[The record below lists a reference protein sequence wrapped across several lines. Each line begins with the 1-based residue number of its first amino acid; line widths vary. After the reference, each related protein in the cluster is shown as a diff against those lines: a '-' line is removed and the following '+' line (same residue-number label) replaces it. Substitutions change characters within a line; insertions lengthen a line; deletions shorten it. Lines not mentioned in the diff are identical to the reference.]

1 MDFQNDPELEKL
13 FKDELDER
21 TSSLVDGARAMA
33 AGDVTAELAGQMLR
47 EGHTI
52 KGTGRVMGYEGI
64 AQGGE
69 TCELVWR
76 WVQQGELQPSSMLA
90 RTLEHLAAAIP
101 DALGGDEHEVFVAID
116 TIRAIVA
123 DPALVDQ
130 LPDPAAGQPQEGEP
144 QANDQHADDQHAD
157 EAAASGSIT
166 AQVDLRELEEE
177 PAAAPESEADAESE
191 GEAKSTAEVGAA
203 ADAAAAD
210 EALPLD
216 AADIADVAATL
227 EEIEREVARERS
239 GSAAEANA
247 VADAN
252 DSVEGDGDANDHE
265 EPQPEHVDAAAS
277 GIAPDAEPVAPAPA
291 AAEPAEG
298 SDEAVVAA
306 TAAATDTPEPAERQE
321 SESADAV
328 AEAAPAVPD
337 EREQADD
344 GGEPLVFEPGPDGKL
359 PTPAITYEI
368 VSSAF
373 ADTPMRSAEAGP
385 LLEPA
390 NLSVV
395 DDGPSILDPGS
406 GEVYDLGGLL
416 GAVETWAT
424 EESVPVNAGRLFRLI
439 NDVAALRIDLDSAVA
454 QSAHLLQSADQ
465 GVSSVALEGSLESL
479 ETVRRASAN
488 LQNAALGLTAI
499 PLEAVTA
506 TLPQLVKYLSKKV
519 DRNVELVLEGEAT
532 IVDRQL
538 VDQIGEVIRQLVVNA
553 VAHGIETSNDRVTAG
568 KPDHGT
574 VKVVLSRDEQH
585 VQIVVTD
592 DGSGIDWKAV
602 RALASDKELVGDD
615 PTTEELRSVLYTKGF
630 STNPGSSEFTGEGDG
645 LARVT
650 GIVEEVYG
658 SLTLDSVPGRGT
670 TFVVTLPAY
679 RALQRA
685 QIFTAGGRTWGVP
698 ESAAIAVLNIPD
710 VKISVTERGSFIGFK
725 DETIPYSSFATV
737 VGLDVDGLPSQVLVL
752 QSPTGNI
759 ALAVDDVLDLTEVAT
774 KDLSPL
780 LAGSDSVISGVALLG
795 GSETVML
802 VDAGRLA
809 EKMRDTDVRSE
820 GPVRTVLIVD
830 DSQGVRQV
838 VSGVLASHGF
848 STLVAGSVSD
858 ALAVLARYDVDA
870 LVVDFSMPRADGVA
884 LIHMVRQRYGDVP
897 VVMLSGVA
905 SDEDRARAER
915 AGVHAFFDKADF
927 AKGALVEKLHEL
939 VDVEGADPAEI
950 AS

>member
-21 TSSLVDGARAMA
+21 TSSLVAGAKAMA
-33 AGDVTAELAGQMLR
+33 TGELNAEMSGRMLR

-69 TCELVWR
+69 VCELVWR
-76 WVQQGELQPSSMLA
+76 WVQQGDVQPSSMLA
-90 RTLEHLAAAIP
+90 RTLEHLASAIP
-101 DALGGDEHEVFVAID
+101 EALGSDEHEVFVAID
-116 TIRAIVA
+116 TIRAIIA
-123 DPALVDQ
+123 DPALVDE
-130 LPDPAAGQPQEGEP
+130 LPDPLSDEPAQEG
-144 QANDQHADDQHAD
+144 DDRSSVAP
-157 EAAASGSIT
+157 AAE
-166 AQVDLRELEEE
+166 VDLREVADDGEDSTDSSEMGDEDAPSIEVALTGSEVV
-177 PAAAPESEADAESE
+177 AA
-191 GEAKSTAEVGAA
+191 
-203 ADAAAAD
+203 
-210 EALPLD
+210 LD
-216 AADIADVAATL
+216 ADDIADVAATL
-227 EEIEREVARERS
+227 DEIEREVARERT
-239 GSAAEANA
+239 GDTDATHAAQDGPPL
-247 VADAN
+247 VADGA
-252 DSVEGDGDANDHE
+252 DD
-265 EPQPEHVDAAAS
+265 VDAAPEPADVVAEDVAV
-277 GIAPDAEPVAPAPA
+277 APDEPEEPPAVPQAADEAVTEPAAGEEAGAPASLDDSTA
-291 AAEPAEG
+291 PAEG
-298 SDEAVVAA
+298 
-306 TAAATDTPEPAERQE
+306 DTSPTI
-321 SESADAV
+321 AD
-328 AEAAPAVPD
+328 PD
-337 EREQADD
+337 
-344 GGEPLVFEPGPDGKL
+344 GPLVFEPGPDGNL

-373 ADTPMRSAEAGP
+373 AEAPSSLSAAPGVMD
-385 LLEPA
+385 EPA
-390 NLSVV
+390 SLAVV
-395 DDGPSILDPGS
+395 SEGSSALDPD
-406 GEVYDLGGLL
+406 GEKSYDLGGLL

-454 QSAHLLQSADQ
+454 QSTHLLQGADQ
-465 GVSSVALEGSLESL
+465 GVSAVALEGSLESL
-479 ETVRRASAN
+479 ETVRRASTN
-488 LQNAALGLTAI
+488 LQGAALGLTAI

-519 DRNVELVLEGEAT
+519 ERDVDFILEGQDT

-553 VAHGIETSNDRVTAG
+553 VAHGIETAEERGAAG
-568 KPDHGT
+568 KPDQGT
-574 VKVVLSRDEQH
+574 VKLVLSRDEQH

-602 RALASDKELVGDD
+602 RSLASDKDLVGDD
-615 PTTEELRSVLYTKGF
+615 PTTEELRSVLYSKGF

-650 GIVEEVYG
+650 AIVEEIYG
-658 SLTLDSVPGRGT
+658 SLTLDSAPGRGT

-685 QIFTAGGRTWGVP
+685 QIFTAGGRIWGIP

-780 LAGSDSVISGVALLG
+780 LAGSDSVVTGVALLG
-795 GSETVML
+795 GNETVML

-809 EKMRDTDVRSE
+809 EKMRDTEVRSE

-884 LIHMVRQRYGDVP
+884 LIHMVRQRYGDIP

-939 VDVEGADPAEI
+939 IDTEDNGTAEI

>member
-21 TSSLVDGARAMA
+21 ATSLVEGAQAMA
-33 AGDVTAELAGQMLR
+33 SGDLNAELSGRMLR

-76 WVQQGELQPSSMLA
+76 WVQQGDLQPSSMLA
-90 RTLEHLAAAIP
+90 RTLEHLATAIP
-101 DALGGDEHEVFVAID
+101 EALGSSDHEVLVAVD

-123 DPALVDQ
+123 DPALVAE
-130 LPDPAAGQPQEGEP
+130 LPDPLSGAVAQ
-144 QANDQHADDQHAD
+144 D
-157 EAAASGSIT
+157 EATPDETVQGGDEPEPVTT
-166 AQVDLRELEEE
+166 AEVDLREVDEETE
-177 PAAAPESEADAESE
+177 PTIDSPGADADDNAAEVGVVVEVSNDGADAES
-191 GEAKSTAEVGAA
+191 V
-203 ADAAAAD
+203 
-210 EALPLD
+210 LD
-216 AADIADVAATL
+216 ADDIADVAATL
-227 EEIEREVARERS
+227 DEIEKEVARAR
-239 GSAAEANA
+239 
-247 VADAN
+247 
-252 DSVEGDGDANDHE
+252 DGDA
-265 EPQPEHVDAAAS
+265 AAA
-277 GIAPDAEPVAPAPA
+277 DADDVGDLQADPEPV
-291 AAEPAEG
+291 
-298 SDEAVVAA
+298 
-306 TAAATDTPEPAERQE
+306 T
-321 SESADAV
+321 
-328 AEAAPAVPD
+328 AEAAEDSKDADEPVQTKPAASEAGPEEGGTDDVETIVADVPAVPTD
-337 EREQADD
+337 SD
-344 GGEPLVFEPGPDGKL
+344 EPLVFEPGPDGKL
-359 PTPAITYEI
+359 PTPVITYEI

-373 ADTPMRSAEAGP
+373 ADTPSPSGVAPGT
-385 LLEPA
+385 LDEPA
-390 NLSVV
+390 NLTVV
-395 DDGPSILDPGS
+395 ADGPSVLDPDS
-406 GEVYDLGGLL
+406 EKIYDLGGLL

-454 QSAHLLQSADQ
+454 QSTHLLQSADQ
-465 GVSSVALEGSLESL
+465 GVSAVALEGSLESL

-488 LQNAALGLTAI
+488 LQGAALGLTAI

-519 DRNVELVLEGEAT
+519 DRNVELILEGEDT

-553 VAHGIETSNDRVTAG
+553 VAHGIETVDDRVASG
-568 KPDHGT
+568 KPDQGT

-585 VQIVVTD
+585 IQIVVTD

-602 RALASDKELVGDD
+602 RALASDKDLVGDD
-615 PTTEELRSVLYTKGF
+615 PTTEELRSVLYSQGF

-650 GIVEEVYG
+650 GIVEDVFG
-658 SLTLDSVPGRGT
+658 SLTLDSAPGRGT

-685 QIFTAGGRTWGVP
+685 QVFTAGGRTWGLP

-710 VKISVTERGSFIGFK
+710 VKISVTERGSFMGFK

-737 VGLDVDGLPSQVLVL
+737 VGLDVDGLPSQVLIL

-780 LAGSDSVISGVALLG
+780 LAGSDTVVTGVALLG
-795 GSETVML
+795 GNETVML

-809 EKMRDTDVRSE
+809 EKMRDTEVRSE

-870 LVVDFSMPRADGVA
+870 LVVDFSLPRADGVA

-905 SDEDRARAER
+905 SEDDRARAER
-915 AGVHAFFDKADF
+915 AGAHAFFDKADF

-939 VDVEGADPAEI
+939 VDTDDNGSAEI